1 MMFANLSST
10 SAWLGL
16 LVSILAIAGIAGG
29 AWVFRSGTSK
39 GLVELWKGTADG
51 LDERVKFLES
61 EKGRMST
68 VIATQEKEITRLQEQ
83 IITLQG
89 VITAKDSIDALGVK
103 VEKGFSAV
111 LEAIHR

>member
-1 MMFANLSST
+1 MFASVTDS
-10 SAWLGL
+10 SAWVAL
-16 LVSILAIAGIAGG
+16 LVGVLTLAGIVGG

-68 VIATQEKEITRLQEQ
+68 VIATQEKEIARLQQQ
-83 IITLQG
+83 IVTLQG
-89 VITAKDSIDALGVK
+89 VITAKDSIDALAVK
-103 VEKGFSAV
+103 VESGFASV